1 MTGKAHGGWLSRVF
15 TALLCLGWNECG
27 NERRGR
33 REIAEG
39 AEGMRGRT
47 QKAQKLRRSR
57 KRNTKI
63 VWKRLE
69 PVFMRFAGHKWLG
82 RRMGAGCRGFYGFA
96 LRRLEGYGATTQKA
110 QRLRRSRRRDT
121 KLFEKACKQYPCGL
135 QAKNGWEGAWM
146 LVVGV
151 LPLIVA
157 TPCACLAAGAA
168 RGRRV
173 RRRGLDAGAA
183 DFLPVYFLQFAA
195 HDWLAAYGAGLRGFH
210 FGFGWQLGGYFG
222 DGK

>member
-57 KRNTKI
+57 
-63 VWKRLE
+63 
-69 PVFMRFAGHKWLG
+69 
-82 RRMGAGCRGFYGFA
+82 
-96 LRRLEGYGATTQKA
+96 
-110 QRLRRSRRRDT
+110 RRDT
-121 KLFEKACKQYPCGL
+121 KLFKKACKQYPCGL
-135 QAKNGWEGAWM
+135 QAKNGWKGAWM

>member
-69 PVFMRFAGHKWLG
+69 PVFMRVAGHKWLG
-82 RRMGAGCRGFYGFA
+82 RRMGAGCRCFCGFA
-96 LRRLEGYGATTQKA
+96 WGAGLRGRTQKA
-110 QRLRRSRRRDT
+110 QKLRRSRRRNT
-121 KLFEKACKQYPCGL
+121 KIFKKLGKQHSPAFPASSQKPVIPAQAGIHGCASYDDGL
-135 QAKNGWEGAWM
+135 PPRAFAGQVGAS
-146 LVVGV
+146 
-151 LPLIVA
+151 
-157 TPCACLAAGAA
+157 
-168 RGRRV
+168 
-173 RRRGLDAGAA
+173 
-183 DFLPVYFLQFAA
+183 
-195 HDWLAAYGAGLRGFH
+195 
-210 FGFGWQLGGYFG
+210 
-222 DGK
+222 